1 MDINNPTCLKLPF
14 HLAKQA
20 LLTLTLSPM
29 ASFSPLLLFLLVS
42 LSALL
47 ISPSQAATACPSTK
61 FKNNKVFANC
71 TVLSALDSHLYYSY
85 NASNSSLA
93 VAFVAAPSKPGGW
106 IAWAIN
112 PTGTKMSGAQAIVA
126 YTKEDGIPAIKT
138 LNITSYNILTPGKL
152 AFDFWD
158 TSAELA
164 SGTLTIFATVKVP
177 EKAETV
183 NQVWQVGPGINKTT
197 GYLEKHEFGSQN
209 LVAYGP
215 LSLVATGTSST
226 TTTTNTTSGSATN
239 TTSGQSGA
247 PLRIGDGGHVGL
259 LSILLLVLGA
269 LIVF

>member
-1 MDINNPTCLKLPF
+1 
-14 HLAKQA
+14 
-20 LLTLTLSPM
+20 M

-47 ISPSQAATACPSTK
+47 ISPSQAATAACPSTK

-71 TVLSALDSHLYYSY
+71 TVLSTLDSHLYYSY

-126 YTKEDGIPAIKT
+126 YTKEDGTPTIKT
-138 LNITSYNILTPGKL
+138 LNITSYSILTPGKL

-158 TSAELA
+158 TSAELNN
-164 SGTLTIFATVKVP
+164 GTLTIFATVKVP

-183 NQVWQVGPGINKTT
+183 NQVWQVGPGISKTT

-209 LVAYGP
+209 LAAYGP
-215 LSLVATGTSST
+215 LSLVANGTSST
-226 TTTTNTTSGSATN
+226 ATTTNTTSGSATN
-239 TTSGQSGA
+239 TTSGKSGA
-247 PLRIGDGGHVGL
+247 PLRIEDGGHVGL